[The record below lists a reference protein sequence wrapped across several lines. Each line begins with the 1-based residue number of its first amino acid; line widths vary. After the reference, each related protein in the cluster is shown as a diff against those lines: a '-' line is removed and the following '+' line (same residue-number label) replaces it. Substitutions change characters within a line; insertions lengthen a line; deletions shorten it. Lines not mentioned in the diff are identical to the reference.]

1 MSFRARGGPK
11 GMSTSTTTAIHSV
24 TRVVVSVADHDRAIA
39 WYAEKLGCEKI
50 ADQPF
55 GDGDRWVELLP
66 PGGGTP
72 IALGRPPEEVR
83 AQAVG
88 TMTGI
93 ILSTADADAAHAELT
108 ANGVDADPV
117 MRAPGAPALFMFRD
131 VDGNTLVVAEE
142 EQPGS

>member
-1 MSFRARGGPK
+1 M
-11 GMSTSTTTAIHSV
+11 TTTTSSIQGV

-39 WYAEKLGCEKI
+39 WYEEKLGCEKI

-55 GDGDRWVELLP
+55 GDGGRWVELLP

-93 ILSTADADAAHAELT
+93 ILSTADAEAAHADLT
-108 ANGVDADPV
+108 GRGVDADPV
-117 MRAPGAPALFMFRD
+117 MRAPGAPALVMLRD

-142 EQPGS
+142 DEPGS